1 MTTATNR
8 DSTAFQ
14 RELPHLI
21 SNPANRG
28 RFALINNEQVIEL
41 FDTFEEGVQAGYD
54 RFGLLPFLVLEV
66 NDRPEPIYFSRNLQ
80 PCQS

>member
-1 MTTATNR
+1 MTVTTR

-14 RELPHLI
+14 RELPRLLAE
-21 SNPANRG
+21 PANCG
-28 RFALINNEQVIEL
+28 RFALLHNEQVIEL

-66 NDRPEPIYFSRNLQ
+66 NDHPEPLYFSRNIQ
-80 PCQS
+80 PCQY